1 MFKKFT
7 IATVVAALF
16 AVMTATTASAQ
27 EGSFVL
33 KRIMERG
40 VINMG
45 HREASVPFAY
55 IKDGKPQGYSI
66 DLCNKFI
73 EKIKATLKMP
83 SLKVKHVAVTSQTR
97 LALIANGTIDME
109 CGSTTNNL
117 TRQKQV
123 DYLPVTFITGTKLA
137 SKKGSGITEIE
148 DMNGK
153 VIALTNGT
161 TNEKAVKRI
170 MKTMGLKIKIVN
182 VKEHPQAWLALTSGR
197 VDAYATDD
205 VLLYGLI
212 SKSKNPDQ
220 WQVTGRFLSYD
231 PYGLMV
237 PRNDSTYR
245 RIGTILL
252 ADLMRS
258 GEMLEI
264 YNKWFNPGPTN
275 INMPISDTLSTAFVI
290 QALPH

>member
-1 MFKKFT
+1 L
-7 IATVVAALF
+7 ATSVSAA
-16 AVMTATTASAQ
+16 
-27 EGSFVL
+27 EGSYVL
-33 KRIMERG
+33 ERIKDRG

-45 HREASVPFAY
+45 HRESSVPFAY
-55 IKDGKPQGYSI
+55 IKDGSVRGYSI
-66 DLCNKFI
+66 DLCDKFV
-73 EKIKATLKMP
+73 EKIKKTLDMP
-83 SLKVKHVAVTSQTR
+83 NLKVKHVPVTSQTR

-123 DYLPVTFITGTKLA
+123 DYLPVTFITGTKIA
-137 SKKGSGITEIE
+137 SFKNSGIVEIE
-148 DMNGK
+148 DLDGK
-153 VIALTNGT
+153 AIALAQGT
-161 TNEKAVKRI
+161 TNEKAVKRV
-170 MKTMGLKIKIVN
+170 MKEKGLDIKIVN
-182 VKEHPQAWLALTSGR
+182 VKDHPQGWLALTSGR

-212 SKSKNPDQ
+212 SKSKNPDNF
-220 WQVTGRFLSYD
+220 QVTGRFLSYD

-237 PRNDSTYR
+237 PRDDSTFR
-245 RIGTILL
+245 RIGTVLL

-264 YNKWFNPGPTN
+264 YNKWFNPGQTN
-275 INMPISDTLSTAFVI
+275 INMPISDTLRVAFEI